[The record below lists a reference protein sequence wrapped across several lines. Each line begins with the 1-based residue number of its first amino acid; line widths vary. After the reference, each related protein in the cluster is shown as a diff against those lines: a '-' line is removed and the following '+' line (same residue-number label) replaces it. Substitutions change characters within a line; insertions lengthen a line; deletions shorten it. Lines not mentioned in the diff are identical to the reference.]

1 MKRII
6 FCYILTF
13 LSINLNAQTYEVRR
27 VNGRSS
33 TDLSEHAAEI
43 GRMQHEMQK
52 NYDYNYQRVSD
63 KCDNI
68 YLIFTRLTKRGN
80 LQEWQYKYIRSYGDN
95 LKIIYKSDFTSNVQ
109 STKIMSYLR
118 TIENEMSSW

>member
-1 MKRII
+1 MKKTI
-6 FCYILTF
+6 FFLIFTF
-13 LSINLNAQTYEVRR
+13 LSLNLKAQTYEVRR

-43 GRMQHEMQK
+43 GRMQHEMQQ

-68 YLIFTRLTKRGN
+68 YSIFTRLTKRGD
-80 LQEWQYKYIRSYGDN
+80 LQEWQNKYIRNYGDN
-95 LKIIYKSDFTSNVQ
+95 LKNIYKSDFTSNVQ
-109 STKIMSYLR
+109 TTKIMSYLR
-118 TIENEMSSW
+118 GIEDEMSSW